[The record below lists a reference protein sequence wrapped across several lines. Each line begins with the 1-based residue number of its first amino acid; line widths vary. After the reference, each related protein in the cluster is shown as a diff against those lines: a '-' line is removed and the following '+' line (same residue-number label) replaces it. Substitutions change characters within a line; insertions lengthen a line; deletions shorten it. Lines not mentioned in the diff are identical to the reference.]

1 MLTAH
6 EHDDDSLSLS
16 LSLFLSFKLSHC
28 VSVSLSVP
36 YFFLCISLSFFARLC
51 LFLFPKVS
59 SFFSVVLSR
68 ADSAAS
74 HGNVRRKSKKNATLF
89 LFLPC
94 NMCLSFSL
102 SLSSFFLFF
111 SVSLSFPL
119 SLFLFFC
126 DMDPVPTL
134 LPTKPIFSQCLL
146 YPDSIDIFYTFSAWC
161 DKTFVA
167 VDAYRSSVPEES
179 NRSNRL
185 SRACLPFPL
194 FLSFFSHLY
203 LSFSFSSS
211 FIGFESDSIA

>member
-6 EHDDDSLSLS
+6 EHDDDSLSLCLYFS
-16 LSLFLSFKLSHC
+16 LSNSLTVSLFLFLSLISS
-28 VSVSLSVP
+28 SVSL
-36 YFFLCISLSFFARLC
+36 CLC

-59 SFFSVVLSR
+59 SFFSIVLSR

-74 HGNVRRKSKKNATLF
+74 HGNVRRKSKKNDTLF

-102 SLSSFFLFF
+102 SYFFLFF

-211 FIGFESDSIA
+211 FIGFESDSKIA